1 MKTGDVIVS
10 LVGLLLATVGIIA
23 VVDIVRPGTIKI
35 NMINLLKVTGVTLAV
50 IMVVLGLAMVFAVA
64 TGRKFWEQD

>member
-35 NMINLLKVTGVTLAV
+35 NMINLLKVTGVTLAG

>member
-1 MKTGDVIVS
+1 MKTGDLIVS

-35 NMINLLKVTGVTLAV
+35 NMINLLKVTGVTLAG